1 MSLVCVKQICLKKQP
16 VKNAKFDEFCQNDDL
31 KIKSF
36 YESIAPLMG
45 EVLRLTEMMQ
55 MEIGGS
61 RIDVGPTFQA
71 VLVIL
76 EWINKKINSRYN

>member
-16 VKNAKFDEFCQNDDL
+16 IKNAKFDAFCQNDDL

-45 EVLRLTEMMQ
+45 EVLRLTGMMQ

-61 RIDVGPTFQA
+61 RIDVGPTFQV